1 MTAPGLLIPAP
12 GSALTPARE
21 RLVLWLLALTQF
33 TVIMDFMV
41 MMPLAPQLMA
51 AFSITP
57 AAVSGA
63 VSAYAWCAGLSG
75 LLAVMY
81 IDRFDRKQLLL
92 WMFAL
97 FTLSNLACALA
108 PTFEVLIASRAF
120 AGVTGGVLGA
130 IIMAIIGDLIPAD
143 RRGAATGVVMTSFS
157 MAAVAG
163 VPTGVMLAAHFGWAS
178 PFYLL
183 VVLSVLVW
191 LLAARALPAIDGHL
205 GHPVPPKAV
214 LPNLVALYRVPNH
227 LRAFL
232 LSFMNMATGMLVIP
246 FISPVMVSNLGIAP
260 AEVTYVYLAGGVAT
274 LFTARRIGRWSDRVG
289 AHKVY
294 RYMALASAVP
304 MLFVTHMPA
313 MPLVA
318 VILFFPFFMTAVSGR
333 TIPLQ
338 ALMTTVPEPARR
350 GGFLSANSAIQS
362 IGSGTGALLGGMT
375 LHTDAAGH
383 IIGYGLNGWLA
394 AGLTVVSVLWVGK
407 VRRASELAVIGSPPA
422 CSGQLR

>member
-12 GSALTPARE
+12 SSALTPARE

-183 VVLSVLVW
+183 VVLSVLEAPVS
-191 LLAARALPAIDGHL
+191 LAVFR
-205 GHPVPPKAV
+205 
-214 LPNLVALYRVPNH
+214 
-227 LRAFL
+227 
-232 LSFMNMATGMLVIP
+232 S
-246 FISPVMVSNLGIAP
+246 
-260 AEVTYVYLAGGVAT
+260 GG
-274 LFTARRIGRWSDRVG
+274 D
-289 AHKVY
+289 
-294 RYMALASAVP
+294 
-304 MLFVTHMPA
+304 
-313 MPLVA
+313 
-318 VILFFPFFMTAVSGR
+318 
-333 TIPLQ
+333 
-338 ALMTTVPEPARR
+338 E
-350 GGFLSANSAIQS
+350 
-362 IGSGTGALLGGMT
+362 
-375 LHTDAAGH
+375 AAG
-383 IIGYGLNGWLA
+383 A
-394 AGLTVVSVLWVGK
+394 TVSMV
-407 VRRASELAVIGSPPA
+407 
-422 CSGQLR
+422 